1 MTGSSGNPDRLAISP
16 AQLRMELEVAR
27 VAVDRL
33 ARTIQ
38 MVGNAGVTDP
48 ETSIEL
54 ETHLG
59 AALAAAHRW
68 LLETRLSMPG
78 TDAAPAR

>member
-1 MTGSSGNPDRLAISP
+1 MAISP
-16 AQLRMELEVAR
+16 AQLRLELEMAR
-27 VAVDRL
+27 MAVDRL

-38 MVGNAGVTDP
+38 MVDNVGVTDP
-48 ETSIEL
+48 ETSVEL

-68 LLETRLSMPG
+68 LLETRLYATG
-78 TDAAPAR
+78 TDVAATR